1 MVFEIEMNTQ
11 ANLDFTPF
19 DDDDF
24 RTWKQNK
31 AIVRRQ
37 LNQIAAEV
45 KAKKAAVLNPPS
57 DVSRRSANWWR
68 KIIQRGY
75 MRRGVLRHKN
85 GKPLTKKAMASIL
98 ECGIRN
104 VNCILKELIEKGYV
118 YKDKDGEYFR
128 MELELEPPK
137 QVSDLTEAEWEN
149 WMAEYEEERQEI
161 MANLTPKQRKIAD
174 RLL

>member
-57 DVSRRSANWWR
+57 DVSRRAVKWW
-68 KIIQRGY
+68 KAIIQNGH
-75 MRRGVLRHKN
+75 MRRGVLRHRN
-85 GKPLTKKAMASIL
+85 GKPLTKKAMSNLLGCSIDTI
-98 ECGIRN
+98 ERA
-104 VNCILKELIEKGYV
+104 VRELIEKGYMQ
-118 YKDKDGEYFR
+118 KSGEYYK
-128 MELELEPPK
+128 MDLELEPHEA
-137 QVSDLTEAEWEN
+137 DLTEAEWEA
-149 WMAEYEEERQEI
+149 WLADYEEERQEI
-161 MANLTPKQRKIAD
+161 MANLTPQQRKIAG